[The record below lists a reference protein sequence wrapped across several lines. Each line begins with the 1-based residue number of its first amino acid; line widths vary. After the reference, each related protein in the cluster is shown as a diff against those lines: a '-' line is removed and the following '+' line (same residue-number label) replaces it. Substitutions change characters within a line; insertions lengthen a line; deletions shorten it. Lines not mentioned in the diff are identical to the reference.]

1 MSHDKTNE
9 KQGPEPLESDFD
21 VFRRDGSTRLP
32 NQKFPASS
40 FEATKRTGPVEPR
53 VLKDIHDAPPAIV
66 KPLNETRLQDTPVVT
81 EISDTVEP
89 ITVRLETYS
98 VDLAARIARV
108 KAEQQEALDGLQHLQ
123 DESKG
128 ESKGESKD

>member
-40 FEATKRTGPVEPR
+40 FEATQRTGPVETR

-66 KPLNETRLQDTPVVT
+66 KPLLETRLQDTPAVT
-81 EISDTVEP
+81 DTSDTVEP
-89 ITVRLETYS
+89 ITVRLKTYS

-123 DESKG
+123 E

>member
-40 FEATKRTGPVEPR
+40 FEATQRTGPVETR
-53 VLKDIHDAPPAIV
+53 VLKDIHDAPPAVV
-66 KPLNETRLQDTPVVT
+66 KPLLETRLQDTPAAT
-81 EISDTVEP
+81 DISDSVEP

-128 ESKGESKD
+128 ESKD

>member
-32 NQKFPASS
+32 NQQFPAST
-40 FEATKRTGPVEPR
+40 FEATQRTGPIEPR

-66 KPLNETRLQDTPVVT
+66 KPLLEPRLQDTPAVT

-108 KAEQQEALDGLQHLQ
+108 KAEQKEALDGLQHPEEEIK
-123 DESKG
+123 DESK
-128 ESKGESKD
+128 D